1 MVAEELQTIQTV
13 GRRKAAVARVLL
25 RQGEGE
31 WTINGRPIAEYFP
44 RKAHQ
49 IRVEEPLHVTE
60 LDGRFDVQVRVRGG
74 GLTGQ
79 ADAIRLGLSRALVAF
94 DEEQRSALRSKGML
108 TRDPRKVERKKPGRP
123 KARKR
128 FQFSKR

>member
-25 RQGEGE
+25 RSGEGE

-49 IRVEEPLHVTE
+49 IRVEEPLLVTE
-60 LDGRFDVQVRVRGG
+60 MSLHYQY
-74 GLTGQ
+74 
-79 ADAIRLGLSRALVAF
+79 A
-94 DEEQRSALRSKGML
+94 E
-108 TRDPRKVERKKPGRP
+108 
-123 KARKR
+123 
-128 FQFSKR
+128 